1 MGKFRN
7 PFKKQQSQTEAPSQ
21 GKAPEVE
28 IAIILV
34 QHENGGP
41 TLGYLNVGGI
51 KTKRQATMN
60 DMYRMCSEVLQ
71 QVATI
76 KTADRIIG
84 ILQSKPVIQPT
95 EKPADKPGEAPIVTE
110 GYKEEKKEEVKEE
123 VKEEI
128 KTEKKDEANA
138 PK

>member
-7 PFKKQQSQTEAPSQ
+7 PFKKQTSQTEAAAPQ
-21 GKAPEVE
+21 GKQPEIEV
-28 IAIILV
+28 AIILT
-34 QHENGGP
+34 QFENGGA

-71 QVATI
+71 QIATI

-84 ILQSKPVIQPT
+84 VLQSKPVMQPV
-95 EKPADKPGEAPIVTE
+95 EKPVKEAAPVVE
-110 GYKEEKKEEVKEE
+110 GYKEEKKEEVKTEE
-123 VKEEI
+123 VK
-128 KTEKKDEANA
+128 DESNA